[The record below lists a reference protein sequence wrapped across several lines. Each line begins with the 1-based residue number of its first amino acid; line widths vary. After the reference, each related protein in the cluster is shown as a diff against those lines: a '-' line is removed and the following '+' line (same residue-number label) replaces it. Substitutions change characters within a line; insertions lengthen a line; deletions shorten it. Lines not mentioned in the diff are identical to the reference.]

1 MKVVLLN
8 SSDTEGGAARAAYR
22 LHKGLQG
29 IGVSSQMLVKNK
41 SSGDSK
47 VISSSNSIANKFDK
61 IISSLSNLPLR
72 FYPERNP
79 GIFSTEWLPDSLH
92 TQVAKIEPDII
103 NLHWVS
109 GGYLQVESIPKF
121 NQPLVWTLH
130 DMWPFTGGCHY
141 SEDCDRYTQSCGSCP
156 QLHSVK
162 AGDISR
168 WVWQRKAK
176 AWKNLNLTLV
186 SPSVWLAKC
195 ASSSSLFK
203 DFRVEVIPNGINTQ
217 KYKPI
222 NRQWAREILNLP
234 QNKQIVLFGSTGG
247 TGDRWKGFNLLVPA
261 LQSLSKSGWKDR
273 IELLVFG
280 SSEPENPIELG
291 FKTHY
296 LGRLAD
302 DISLT
307 TVYATADIFVA
318 PSVIDN
324 LPNTVME
331 ALACGIPSAAFNI
344 GGLPDMIEHCSN
356 GYLAKPYETED
367 LARGIAWVLE
377 NPERHQKLCVSAR
390 EKAEREFTQ
399 ELQAR
404 RYFSVFSELTSAS
417 KKSTPSGIPFQTK
430 TK

>member
-1 MKVVLLN
+1 MKVVLVN

-22 LHKGLQG
+22 LHQGLRG

-41 SSGDSK
+41 SSGDPN
-47 VISSSNSIANKFDK
+47 VISSQNTIANKFDK
-61 IISSLSNLPLR
+61 ITSTLSNSPLGL
-72 FYPERNP
+72 YPERNP
-79 GIFSTEWLPDSLH
+79 VIFSTEWMPDSLPDR
-92 TQVAKIEPDII
+92 VAKIDPDII
-103 NLHWVS
+103 NLHWVC

-121 NQPLVWTLH
+121 NKPLVWTLH
-130 DMWPFTGGCHY
+130 DMWAFTGGCHY

-156 QLHSVK
+156 QLHSHK
-162 AGDISR
+162 ESDLSR

-176 AWKNLNLTLV
+176 TWKNLNLTLV
-186 SPSVWLAKC
+186 SPSIWLAKC

-222 NRQWAREILNLP
+222 NRHWAREILNLP
-234 QNKQIVLFGSTGG
+234 QDKQIVLFGGAGG

-280 SSEPENPIELG
+280 SSQPEKPIELG
-291 FKTHY
+291 FKAHY

-302 DISLT
+302 DISLAI
-307 TVYATADIFVA
+307 VYAAADVFVA

-356 GYLAKPYETED
+356 GYLAKPFETED

-377 NPERHQKLCVSAR
+377 NPERHQKLCVIAR
-390 EKAEREFTQ
+390 QKAEQEFTL
-399 ELQAR
+399 EIQAR
-404 RYFSVFSELTSAS
+404 RYLSVFSELAIAS
-417 KKSTPSGIPFQTK
+417 KSSSS
-430 TK
+430 